1 MKNRHSDASKLLLFT
16 VIIFSTL
23 ISCSSKLN
31 SAKTN
36 TQNAPEL
43 NLGWKLG
50 AQAYT
55 FNRFNFTQALAKI
68 DSCGL
73 HFVEAYPQQII
84 GGGIQEKMN
93 YHMSEATKTYVKNLL
108 KSKGIRL
115 VSYGVIKTSDSNEWE
130 KVFEFAKSFGVEN
143 ITCEPEEK
151 DIPLISKLCDKY
163 QINAAIHNHPNPSFY
178 WNPDVVLKTL
188 KGQSKRMGAC
198 ADIGH
203 WVRSGLD
210 PIAALKQLEGH
221 IKQLHFK
228 DLNEAGNLKA
238 HDVHWGTGMG
248 NIKGVIAELK
258 RQKFE
263 GVISAEYEYNW
274 ENSVPDVKA
283 SVINF
288 RKMVQEK

>member
-1 MKNRHSDASKLLLFT
+1 MKNSYPDTNKLLLFA
-16 VIIFSTL
+16 VIIFTTY

-31 SAKTN
+31 SAKN
-36 TQNAPEL
+36 TKQNDPEV

-55 FNRFNFTQALAKI
+55 FNRFTFTQALDKI

-73 HFVEAYPQQII
+73 HFVEAYPSQII
-84 GGGIQEKMN
+84 GGGIQEKMDFR
-93 YHMSEATKTYVKNLL
+93 MSETSKIYLQKLL
-108 KSKGIRL
+108 KAKGIRL
-115 VSYGVIKTSDSNEWE
+115 VSYGVITTKDSNDWE
-130 KVFEFAKSFGVEN
+130 KIFAFAKSFGVEN
-143 ITCEPEEK
+143 ITCEPQGK
-151 DIPLISKLCDKY
+151 DIPLVSKLCDKY
-163 QINAAIHNHPNPSFY
+163 QINAAIHNHPNPSPY
-178 WNPDVVLKTL
+178 WKPDVVLNAI
-188 KGQSKRMGAC
+188 KGQSKRLGAC

-221 IKQLHFK
+221 VIQLHFK
-228 DLNEAGNLKA
+228 DLNEFGNVKA
-238 HDVHWGTGMG
+238 HDVHWGTGIS

-258 RQKFE
+258 RQQFK

-274 ENSVPDVKA
+274 ENNVPDVTA